1 MSWTE
6 LVAHFQRGA
15 GRHTDADHARFI
27 EPRREMHA
35 RGAWQA
41 IDNVIDG
48 AMRGFIAFGPDY
60 SRRRQGPLHAY
71 VVDSVATY
79 LLTVEGEYPLSTM
92 PFELADSANF
102 FQILGYPI
110 EDSVLASLA
119 PLLARIE
126 TNRREHP
133 AWHWHRGFMALA
145 LHVGPVWQGIAGLTP
160 GALSFSAGAT
170 FGPNVQGLLAYLGA
184 AVETHAN
191 LEAVIPAWKT
201 TLAVFP
207 TLRDAHEVTYS
218 MLPWIA
224 RIVYHDIGGLPV
236 GEVAATLYADIREL
250 VSAGM

>member
-6 LVAHFQRGA
+6 LVAHFRRVA

-41 IDNVIDG
+41 IDSVIGG
-48 AMRGFIAFGPDY
+48 AMRGFIAFGPEY
-60 SRRRQGPLHAY
+60 SRHRHGPLHAY
-71 VVDSVATY
+71 VADSVAAY
-79 LLTVEGEYPLSTM
+79 LLTVEGDYPLSTM

-110 EDSVLASLA
+110 ADSVLASLA
-119 PLLARIE
+119 PLLERID
-126 TNRREHP
+126 TDRREHP

-145 LHVGPVWQGIAGLTP
+145 LRVEPVWRGIAGLTP
-160 GALSFSAGAT
+160 GVPSFTADAA

-184 AVETHAN
+184 AIEMHAS
-191 LEAVIPAWKT
+191 LDAVMPAWKT

-207 TLRDAHEVTYS
+207 TLSDAHQVTYS

-224 RIVYHDIGGLPV
+224 RIVYHDIGGMPLS
-236 GEVAATLYADIREL
+236 EVAAKLYADIQDL